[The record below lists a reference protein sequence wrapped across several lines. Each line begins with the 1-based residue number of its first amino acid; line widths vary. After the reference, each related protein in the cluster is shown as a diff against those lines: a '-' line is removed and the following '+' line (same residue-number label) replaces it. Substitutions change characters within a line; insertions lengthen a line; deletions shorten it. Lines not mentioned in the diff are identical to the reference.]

1 MALLF
6 LTHWGAICLL
16 YCFFL
21 PLGSFPIIVYVLEI
35 FWPVAAKVTVT
46 KYSALVSTVFPFTC
60 VRYFLGTAA
69 LEEER
74 TLGGLQLAR
83 HHGLQLV
90 LGGPVPPES

>member
-46 KYSALVSTVFPFTC
+46 KYFALVSTVFPFTC
-60 VRYFLGTAA
+60 VVFPGDRCA
-69 LEEER
+69 EET